1 MTTLKT
7 RANDYSYIYA
17 GKWHKLK
24 GGVRQTLGKLTGNK
38 YARMAGQ
45 QEYML
50 GVLQEKYGYTRQ
62 EAQRA
67 LADFAHTANEKRD
80 EMKDVLHSAKAW
92 LDEKRGVTSKP
103 KRAKRAVA
111 GLAAAVT
118 ATAALAYYLGW
129 FRPQP
134 LQTES

>member
-7 RANDYSYIYA
+7 RATDYGYIYT

-38 YARMAGQ
+38 YARIAGQ

-62 EAQRA
+62 EAQTA
-67 LADFAHTANEKRD
+67 LADLAAAANEKRE
-80 EMKDVLHSAKAW
+80 EMKDILYSAKAW
-92 LDEKRGVTSKP
+92 LDEKRGITPRP
-103 KRAKRAVA
+103 KRIKRTVA
-111 GLAAAVT
+111 GLAAAMT

-129 FRPQP
+129 GRPQ
-134 LQTES
+134 QAQ